1 MLSTSRIIGV
11 ISCGFVLC
19 VGLSDANGEGN
30 GVLGEGESGPTVI
43 QEDQTGRGP
52 GDEAIKGEV
61 LRVEGDHLFVKAEN
75 GKEVRMHI
83 DQTTRKNHKI
93 PVQGELIEA
102 IVNEEGHALSIYSP
116 DRRNEHTIDPGHV
129 MEPPRK

>member
-1 MLSTSRIIGV
+1 MLPFLKFFSV
-11 ISCGFVLC
+11 GFVLC
-19 VGLSDANGEGN
+19 VCLSDANAADSGTAKEGKP
-30 GVLGEGESGPTVI
+30 GPTVI

-61 LRVEGDHLFVKAEN
+61 VRVEGDHVFVKAEN

-83 DQTTRKNHKI
+83 DQTTRKNYKI

-102 IVNEEGHALSIYSP
+102 IVNEEGHALSIRSP
-116 DRRNEHTIDPGHV
+116 DRRNEHTLDPGGT